1 MRGEGETWRREK
13 RGRYREREE
22 SEMRKTGVRGE
33 RQSERKE
40 GSERREKRRE
50 IQDERHRE
58 EREIQ

>member
-1 MRGEGETWRREK
+1 VRGEGETWRREK

-40 GSERREKRRE
+40 KGVRGEKRGRV
-50 IQDERHRE
+50 RG
-58 EREIQ
+58 